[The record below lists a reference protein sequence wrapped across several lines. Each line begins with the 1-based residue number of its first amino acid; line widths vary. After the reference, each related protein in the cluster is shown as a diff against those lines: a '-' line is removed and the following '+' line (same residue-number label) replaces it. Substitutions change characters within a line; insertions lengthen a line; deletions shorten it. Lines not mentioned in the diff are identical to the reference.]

1 MHTAPVRRTVLAACA
16 LSLALTVTACG
27 ADEADGTAGGE
38 PSAGAPAASVS
49 PTAPT
54 APPAQG
60 RTDAELSGLLVTQTD
75 LPDHILKP
83 ADPQDVADV
92 AGSTSDTPACLPVLQ
107 AMTWTPVG
115 KPVGTA
121 RLVSAAKPKPAAG
134 NATEEDKAR
143 AAAAALGTTF
153 TAVSLYSYDGNG
165 AQEAFRSLD
174 DAGLACE
181 RGFRPSRGGRE
192 LGSTTVAVSTRVTAG
207 DEALAYTVATYDES
221 TEAGR
226 NSTQLVV
233 VRKANTLAVFYAQSL
248 STTAEQPKAVIAAQ
262 AGKLG

>member
-1 MHTAPVRRTVLAACA
+1 MCAVPLA
-16 LSLALTVTACG
+16 VTACG
-27 ADEADGTAGGE
+27 ADKADGTAGRE

-49 PTAPT
+49 PA

-60 RTDAELSGLLVTQTD
+60 RTDAELSALLVTQTD
-75 LPDHILKP
+75 LPDHILEP

-92 AGSTSDTPACLPVLQ
+92 AGSTSDIPACLPVVQ
-107 AMTWTPVG
+107 AMTWTPIG

-121 RLVSAAKPKPAAG
+121 RLVSAAKPKPAAE

-143 AAAAALGTTF
+143 AAEAALGTTF

-181 RGFRPSRGGRE
+181 RAFRPSRGGRE

-207 DEALAYTVATYDES
+207 DEALAYTVATYAES
-221 TEAGR
+221 PETGR

-233 VRKANTLAVFYAQSL
+233 VRKAQHPGRLL
-248 STTAEQPKAVIAAQ
+248 RAEPQHHR
-262 AGKLG
+262 